1 MLTLVSGL
9 YSDCVDSEALMWQ
22 QASSKTK
29 ECRFRLYGGRTSRH
43 RQTCIQQQQQ
53 QQQSGCHVISFEF
66 VEALEENVLPL

>member
-9 YSDCVDSEALMWQ
+9 CSDCVDFEALMWQ

-29 ECRFRLYGGRTSRH
+29 ECRFRLYGGRTSRR

-53 QQQSGCHVISFEF
+53 QPGCHVSSFES
-66 VEALEENVLPL
+66 VEALEENVLLL